1 MIALLLCFTVYI
13 GFQFLAAIF
22 SAPFDLIFMNLGIH
36 EHYLS
41 VQRGVIDSRD
51 IIYYF
56 SAISLF
62 LLLTKLALQTRK
74 W

>member
-1 MIALLLCFTVYI
+1 
-13 GFQFLAAIF
+13 
-22 SAPFDLIFMNLGIH
+22 MNLGIH
-36 EHYLS
+36 EHYIS

-51 IIYYF
+51 IIYYV